1 MTNYTP
7 QVKQNNNDK
16 VLFFFLII
24 IIVAYLGFNT
34 RICIWK

>member
-7 QVKQNNNDK
+7 QVKQNNADK